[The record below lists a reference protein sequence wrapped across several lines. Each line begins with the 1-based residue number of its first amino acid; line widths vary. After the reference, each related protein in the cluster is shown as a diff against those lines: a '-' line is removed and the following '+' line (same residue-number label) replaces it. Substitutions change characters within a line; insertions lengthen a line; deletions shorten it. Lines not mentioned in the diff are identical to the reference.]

1 MIHAIIVGLV
11 GFICFWYA
19 WEALMLAL
27 GRTYNFVTKYKALSM
42 LIAIA
47 LSVFCF
53 GPTAL
58 IIRVIATIAVFGGT
72 GYWLV
77 KHFNN
82 P

>member
-1 MIHAIIVGLV
+1 MIHAMIVGLV
-11 GFICFWYA
+11 GSICFWFG
-19 WEALMLAL
+19 WEAFLLAMITL
-27 GRTYNFVTKYKALSM
+27 VRFVTKYKALSM

-47 LSVFCF
+47 LGVFCF